1 MGAASANLST
11 RRGLKV
17 FGGELGLKRKADL
30 KEAADLGELVEALLG
45 EVEGVVSCGL
55 GLDGEKEV
63 VLLKGFS
70 EPVNRVQVL

>member
-1 MGAASANLST
+1 MGWESLS
-11 RRGLKV
+11 
-17 FGGELGLKRKADL
+17 KR
-30 KEAADLGELVEALLG
+30 ALLG

-70 EPVNRVQVL
+70 EPVNRTSQVLDEIVGSTVLALLLGVVDGGGDVFFSD